1 MVKYRMVAHTLQDNS
16 LSPAQRQELLL
27 IRANL
32 EEQPKAGGAE
42 CKHTET
48 MLEEIKEIFSETQL
62 VDKDGRVV
70 RKSDAVGGTVAEF
83 YGNMDLD
90 TLELK
95 GPEQALYDEFADIK
109 HKDGS
114 PNTMS
119 LDGLG
124 EALQTMHQ
132 DAHGAELTNAFKVAD
147 LNGDGE
153 VDLEEFLF
161 AVKIRHG
168 AGFEKGQYFITW
180 ECEKELT
187 QAQQHEVDLIFAK
200 RLSHPL
206 IGNVK
211 LATRSVLDVLTF
223 KGKNILTGETVTP
236 VRVPSEAAVA
246 PPLIEDRGEQSADD
260 SQSLGLDVS
269 QDSHAAEVDAA

>member
-42 CKHTET
+42 YKHTET

-109 HKDGS
+109 HNDGS

-119 LDGLG
+119 LYGLG
-124 EALQTMHQ
+124 RPCRLCTKM
-132 DAHGAELTNAFKVAD
+132 LTAPNS
-147 LNGDGE
+147 
-153 VDLEEFLF
+153 
-161 AVKIRHG
+161 
-168 AGFEKGQYFITW
+168 
-180 ECEKELT
+180 LT
-187 QAQQHEVDLIFAK
+187 PLKSPISTAMV
-200 RLSHPL
+200 RLTLRNFFSP
-206 IGNVK
+206 
-211 LATRSVLDVLTF
+211 
-223 KGKNILTGETVTP
+223 
-236 VRVPSEAAVA
+236 
-246 PPLIEDRGEQSADD
+246 
-260 SQSLGLDVS
+260 
-269 QDSHAAEVDAA
+269 